1 MREAVT
7 DGYRQ
12 NLYFHFAAIFTQVFN
27 VGAGV
32 TSTFIKSFSANPRI
46 TVWIM
51 FIGNDLFESTKYHVV
66 RPKIISYH

>member
-12 NLYFHFAAIFTQVFN
+12 NLNFRFAAIFTQVFN

-51 FIGNDLFESTKYHVV
+51 LVGNDFFESTKYVV
-66 RPKIISYH
+66 GPKIISYH

>member
-1 MREAVT
+1 MRETVT

-32 TSTFIKSFSANPRI
+32 TSTFIKGFSANPC
-46 TVWIM
+46 
-51 FIGNDLFESTKYHVV
+51 
-66 RPKIISYH
+66 